1 MEEILEILIP
11 LFESYGLGGVATGV
25 LAYGV
30 LILRKLAKGLEVN
43 PSLGH
48 HLNQIGADLKTIKS
62 ATAITAK
69 IAEKTWDKVNAKL

>member
-1 MEEILEILIP
+1 MEELLKILIP
-11 LFESYGLGGVATGV
+11 LFESYGVGGAAVGV
-25 LAYGV
+25 MAYGV

-62 ATAITAK
+62 STLVMERRIEDIWDATK
-69 IAEKTWDKVNAKL
+69 